1 MDKVISLGFLF
12 AIMAAVFFLLYWN
25 GLMIVNAKSAVSFVG
40 SARGK
45 RAVFTACN
53 GHIRR
58 IVRFRDERPRTF
70 TLKTELSKG
79 EVSAELLESGK
90 EKVMMLD
97 GENPTAVVS
106 VKKGRRYDL
115 VIRFRSATGNYI
127 LNCEVN

>member
-1 MDKVISLGFLF
+1 MDKVISLVLMALVMAVLF
-12 AIMAAVFFLLYWN
+12 YLLYWS
-25 GLMIVNAKSAVSFVG
+25 GFLIVNAKSAVSFVG

-58 IVRFRDERPRTF
+58 IVRFRADQTCTF

-79 EVSAELLESGK
+79 AVSAELLESGK
-90 EKVMMLD
+90 QKIMVLD
-97 GENPTAVVS
+97 SRNPTAVVS

-115 VIRFRSATGNYI
+115 VIRFKSATGKYV
-127 LNCEVN
+127 LDCEVN